1 MSDHLIKSNISN
13 GYIVVT
19 NEHLIESNIMRT
31 RDGPLSESLSLKL
44 VSQCI
49 PSLTY

>member
-1 MSDHLIKSNISN
+1 MSEHLIKSNKIN
-13 GYIVVT
+13 GHIVVM
-19 NEHLIESNIMRT
+19 NAYFIESNMRT
-31 RDGPLSESLSLKL
+31 MDGPLSESLSLKL